1 MGARGARQQ
10 GKAQDKAFQLQAD
23 IDRRNADTAEAN
35 ANMLR
40 ANIDDLR
47 TASRFDMD
55 RISRIGGRANRD
67 AMATGSQTRAR
78 MGASNLDLSFGS
90 PLDAAFLGPLAEVRD
105 NLQNMRLD
113 KRQSKLNTN
122 AAIRDVRRQQFNL
135 RREAKT
141 LRDTAGGNARA
152 GSSAARAGNINA
164 VASAIGGIGNAASMF
179 IRS

>member
-1 MGARGARQQ
+1 
-10 GKAQDKAFQLQAD
+10 
-23 IDRRNADTAEAN
+23 
-35 ANMLR
+35 MLR

-55 RISRIGGRANRD
+55 RISRVGGKANRD
-67 AMATGSQTRAR
+67 ALARGSQTRAR
-78 MGASNLDLSFGS
+78 MGAANLDLSFGS

-105 NLQNMRLD
+105 NLQSMRLD

-122 AAIRDVRRQQFNL
+122 AAVRDVRRQQFNL
-135 RREAKT
+135 RAEAKT

-152 GSSAARAGNINA
+152 ATSASRAGNINA
-164 VASAIGGIGNAASMF
+164 AANVIGGIGQAAQLF